1 MKQSNLPCFL
11 DCFASLAM
19 TLTLDRPRGSSIML
33 KLNGG
38 DMRRSLKLHRR
49 RLVIKTPTG
58 ITHVQRPAF

>member
-1 MKQSNLPCFL
+1 
-11 DCFASLAM
+11 M

-58 ITHVQRPAF
+58 TTHV